1 VDCRWEVIGG
11 DRRFFDVTK
20 RLHNRLHGAEG
31 DGRPLDD
38 DARRI
43 YEQARA
49 AEAGALAGASAS
61 GCAATSSARAACSTT
76 CASCRRCFADF
87 GNARGARAPYAQ
99 PMAFQPDDLLSEA
112 ALQAAVAALAER
124 NQHHLADMNAAE
136 QSDAVGH
143 WRELAMTVLTAART
157 AAGPELAEGET
168 GGRAAIV
175 LEDAGGDEITVH
187 ASFYPQLEDLGGG
200 EVAATPA
207 QATALELLEQLAGE
221 DDEEPEE

>member
-1 VDCRWEVIGG
+1 
-11 DRRFFDVTK
+11 
-20 RLHNRLHGAEG
+20 
-31 DGRPLDD
+31 
-38 DARRI
+38 
-43 YEQARA
+43 
-49 AEAGALAGASAS
+49 
-61 GCAATSSARAACSTT
+61 
-76 CASCRRCFADF
+76 
-87 GNARGARAPYAQ
+87 
-99 PMAFQPDDLLSEA
+99 MAFQPDDLLSEA
-112 ALQAAVAALAER
+112 AVQAAVAALAER
-124 NQHHLADMNAAE
+124 NQHHLADMNEVE

-157 AAGPELAEGET
+157 ASGPDLGERDG

-221 DDEEPEE
+221 DEDEDADES

>member
-1 VDCRWEVIGG
+1 
-11 DRRFFDVTK
+11 
-20 RLHNRLHGAEG
+20 
-31 DGRPLDD
+31 
-38 DARRI
+38 
-43 YEQARA
+43 
-49 AEAGALAGASAS
+49 
-61 GCAATSSARAACSTT
+61 
-76 CASCRRCFADF
+76 
-87 GNARGARAPYAQ
+87 
-99 PMAFQPDDLLSEA
+99 MAFQPDDLLGEA

-124 NQHHLADMNAAE
+124 NQHHLADMSEAE
-136 QSDAVGH
+136 QADAVGH

-157 AAGPELAEGET
+157 AAGGTVEDEG

-221 DDEEPEE
+221 DEGEPGG

>member
-1 VDCRWEVIGG
+1 
-11 DRRFFDVTK
+11 
-20 RLHNRLHGAEG
+20 
-31 DGRPLDD
+31 
-38 DARRI
+38 
-43 YEQARA
+43 
-49 AEAGALAGASAS
+49 
-61 GCAATSSARAACSTT
+61 
-76 CASCRRCFADF
+76 
-87 GNARGARAPYAQ
+87 
-99 PMAFQPDDLLSEA
+99 MAFQPDDLLSEA

-157 AAGPELAEGET
+157 AAAGPEVGAGET

-207 QATALELLEQLAGE
+207 QATALELLEQLAGGDE
-221 DDEEPEE
+221 DHEGHDH